1 MEYDLFERRMGLWI
15 LVLAVIAWAA
25 AQLIKLLLTYCREHR
40 LDLDRALGSGGMPSS
55 HSAFVCA
62 CASATGRLCG
72 WSSALF
78 AITAVIAIVVMY
90 DAANIRWA
98 AGEHAKMLNYLMEQR
113 AQEGHQPFGKQLKE
127 LLGHTPVQVLAGA
140 VLGIVIGLL
149 GAYFVT

>member
-1 MEYDLFERRMGLWI
+1 MDFFNALIHNTVFMS
-15 LVLAVIAWAA
+15 AVTGWFA
-25 AQLIKLLLTYCREHR
+25 AQVIKTVIYTCITKSFDPER
-40 LDLDRALGSGGMPSS
+40 LVGSGGMPSS

-90 DAANIRWA
+90 DAANIRHA
-98 AGEHAKMLNYLMEQR
+98 AGEHAKILNYLMDQW
-113 AQEGHQPFGKQLKE
+113 AQEGHTPFGTRLKE
-127 LLGHTPVQVLAGA
+127 LLGHTPIQVLAGA
-140 VLGIVIGLL
+140 ALGIVIGLL

>member
-1 MEYDLFERRMGLWI
+1 MEYDLFERRMGIWI

-25 AQLIKLLLTYCREHR
+25 AQLIKLLLNYCREHR

-90 DAANIRWA
+90 DAANIRHA
-98 AGEHAKMLNYLMEQR
+98 AGEHAKILNYLMDQW
-113 AQEGHQPFGKQLKE
+113 AQEGHMPFGMRLKE
-127 LLGHTPVQVLAGA
+127 LLGHTPIQVLAGA
-140 VLGIVIGLL
+140 ALGIAIGLL

>member
-1 MEYDLFERRMGLWI
+1 MEYDLFERRMGIWI

-25 AQLIKLLLTYCREHR
+25 AQLIKLLLNYCREHR

-90 DAANIRWA
+90 DAANIRQA
-98 AGEHAKMLNYLMEQR
+98 AGEHAKILNYLMDQW
-113 AQEGHQPFGKQLKE
+113 AQEGHTPFGKRLKE
-127 LLGHTPVQVLAGA
+127 LLGHTPIQVLAGA
-140 VLGIVIGLL
+140 ALGIAIGLL

>member
-1 MEYDLFERRMGLWI
+1 MEYDLFERRMGIWI

-25 AQLIKLLLTYCREHR
+25 AQLIKLLLNYCREHR

-78 AITAVIAIVVMY
+78 AIAAVIAIVVMY
-90 DAANIRWA
+90 DAANIRHA
-98 AGEHAKMLNYLMEQR
+98 AGEHAKILNYLMDQW
-113 AQEGHQPFGKQLKE
+113 AQEGHTPFGMRLKE

-140 VLGIVIGLL
+140 ALGIVIGLL

>member
-1 MEYDLFERRMGLWI
+1 MEYDLFERRMGIWI

-25 AQLIKLLLTYCREHR
+25 AQLIKLLLNYFREHR

-90 DAANIRWA
+90 DAANIRHA
-98 AGEHAKMLNYLMEQR
+98 AGEHAKILNYLMDQW
-113 AQEGHQPFGKQLKE
+113 AQEGHTPFGMRLKE

-140 VLGIVIGLL
+140 ALGIAIGLL

>member
-1 MEYDLFERRMGLWI
+1 
-15 LVLAVIAWAA
+15 
-25 AQLIKLLLTYCREHR
+25 
-40 LDLDRALGSGGMPSS
+40 MPSS

-90 DAANIRWA
+90 DAANIRHA
-98 AGEHAKMLNYLMEQR
+98 AGEHAKILNYLMDQW
-113 AQEGHQPFGKQLKE
+113 AQEGHTPFGTRLKE
-127 LLGHTPVQVLAGA
+127 LLGHTPIQVLAGA
-140 VLGIVIGLL
+140 ALGIVIGLL

>member
-1 MEYDLFERRMGLWI
+1 MEYDLFERRMGIWI

-25 AQLIKLLLTYCREHR
+25 AQLIKLLLNYCREHR

-90 DAANIRWA
+90 DAANIRHA
-98 AGEHAKMLNYLMEQR
+98 AGEHAKILNYLMDQW
-113 AQEGHQPFGKQLKE
+113 AQEGHTPFGMRLKE
-127 LLGHTPVQVLAGA
+127 LLGHTPVHVLAGA
-140 VLGIVIGLL
+140 ALGIAIGLL